1 MTHAHLSESPGDL
14 VAEGISYARSGR
26 VILDD
31 LSVRARVG
39 QVTGLVGPSGSGK
52 TSLLAILAGLEQ
64 PDAGTV
70 ERPGTAN
77 DLGLVLQAY
86 GLASLLTAAENVE
99 MPLQTGRHGK
109 LAPAAIRAK
118 AAAALELVDLS
129 AVAGHLTEELSGG
142 QQQRIAIAR
151 ALVTSPSILLADEFT
166 AELDHASRE
175 RAVELVFRTAR
186 EGGIVVIATHDPG
199 IVARCDQV
207 VYLASGRMRDA
218 APARHAA
225 PAPG

>member
-1 MTHAHLSESPGDL
+1 MTHAHAATAADGDL
-14 VAEGISYARSGR
+14 VATGISYARAGR

-31 LSVRARVG
+31 VSIRARAG

-64 PDAGTV
+64 PDAGSV
-70 ERPGTAN
+70 ERPGSVD

-99 MPLQTGRHGK
+99 MPLQTGRHGA
-109 LAPAAIRAK
+109 LGPAAIRAR
-118 AAAALELVDLS
+118 AADALELVDLG

-142 QQQRIAIAR
+142 QQQRVAIAR
-151 ALVTSPSILLADEFT
+151 AVVTEPRILLADEFT

-186 EGGIVVIATHDPG
+186 RGGIVVIATHDPG
-199 IVARCDQV
+199 IVAQCDHV

-218 APARHAA
+218 APPRHAA
-225 PAPG
+225 GS

>member
-1 MTHAHLSESPGDL
+1 MTHAHALDSSGDL
-14 VAEGISYARSGR
+14 VAEGISFARAGR

-31 LSVRARVG
+31 VSVRARAG

-52 TSLLAILAGLEQ
+52 TSLLAILAGLEK

-70 ERPGTAN
+70 ERPGTID
-77 DLGLVLQAY
+77 DLGLILQAY

-99 MPLQTGRHGK
+99 MPLQTGRHGR
-109 LAPAAIRAK
+109 LGAAEIRAR
-118 AAAALELVDLS
+118 ASAALELVDLA
-129 AVAGHLTEELSGG
+129 AVASHLTEELSGG

-151 ALVTSPSILLADEFT
+151 ALVTSPRILLADEFT

-175 RAVELVFRTAR
+175 RAVELVFGAAR
-186 EGGIVVIATHDPG
+186 AGGIVVIATHDPG
-199 IVARCDQV
+199 IVARCDHV

-218 APARHAA
+218 VVPRHVAVSNA
-225 PAPG
+225 